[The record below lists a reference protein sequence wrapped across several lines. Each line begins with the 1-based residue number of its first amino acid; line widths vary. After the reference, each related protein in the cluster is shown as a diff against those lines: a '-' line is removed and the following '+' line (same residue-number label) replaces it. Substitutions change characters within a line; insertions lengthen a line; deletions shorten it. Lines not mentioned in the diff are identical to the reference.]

1 MIMGKTYFWRG
12 VVMVVAASVA
22 VILRHILKISLSIIS
37 LLRLF
42 NEMFMSDVPL
52 IASFLL
58 FLKFLFKIRLL
69 QGWNQLYR
77 QEFQL

>member
-12 VVMVVAASVA
+12 VVMVVAARIA

-69 QGWNQLYR
+69 QGQNQL
-77 QEFQL
+77 

>member
-1 MIMGKTYFWRG
+1 
-12 VVMVVAASVA
+12 MVVATRIT

-77 QEFQL
+77 QELQL

>member
-1 MIMGKTYFWRG
+1 
-12 VVMVVAASVA
+12 MVVAARIA

-42 NEMFMSDVPL
+42 NEMFMPCVPL
-52 IASFLL
+52 IASLL
-58 FLKFLFKIRLL
+58 FFLKFLFKIRLL

-77 QEFQL
+77 QELQL

>member
-1 MIMGKTYFWRG
+1 
-12 VVMVVAASVA
+12 MVVAARIA

-77 QEFQL
+77 QELQL

>member
-1 MIMGKTYFWRG
+1 
-12 VVMVVAASVA
+12 MVVAARIA

-69 QGWNQLYR
+69 QGRNQL
-77 QEFQL
+77 